1 MATYEIVGDKKELSK
16 GPNETPYGNPGM
28 GAAQM
33 VGDHI
38 KMSRASVQ
46 SPSSD
51 PRSGLEQVV
60 GDRVAMA
67 RTPEKIIS
75 NNSLPF
81 SARAHEQSNA
91 PQKGGKKKR

>member
-1 MATYEIVGDKKELSK
+1 MATYEIVGDRKTLSK
-16 GPNETPYGNPGM
+16 GPNETPFGTPGM

-46 SPSSD
+46 SPSAD
-51 PRSGLEQVV
+51 PKNGQFHMV
-60 GDRVAMA
+60 GDRVSLA
-67 RTPEKIIS
+67 RGPVKSIG
-75 NNSLPF
+75 NNGLPF

-91 PQKGGKKKR
+91 PQGKKKK